1 MNCNDQVILPVIKVI
16 QNAFF
21 IIEILAP
28 VLAIVSLVIVLTRM
42 MYDPDN
48 KKLIH
53 NLKNAIIALVI
64 IFLIPTIISVT
75 MMMLDEKIELSACW
89 KAASNYKFSKGK
101 YIPTSTKKT
110 TKLFK
115 NKKYEVGDPSDL
127 DTSGHLKLTYEG
139 SANQKAW
146 LKTLESTASELIKMR
161 AVYNGAP
168 GGKSMADA
176 RRIRRIDC
184 AHYISY
190 AMQEFGLLP
199 KGKVIFIRHNI
210 EGNGAS
216 YIKKS
221 KKVTISY
228 PKKKVNQ
235 LDLKPGDIV
244 GYGPKPYH
252 TFAYAGK
259 KNGKDLWFSAGP
271 GDVSEKNYG
280 PKTKGYGNKVI
291 IVVIRPKYNSL

>member
-1 MNCNDQVILPVIKVI
+1 
-16 QNAFF
+16 
-21 IIEILAP
+21 
-28 VLAIVSLVIVLTRM
+28 
-42 MYDPDN
+42 DPDN

-101 YIPTSTKKT
+101 YIPTSTKKP

-115 NKKYEVGDPSDL
+115 NKKYEVGDPKDV
-127 DTSGHLKLTYEG
+127 DDNGNLKLTTTGVGNQREWINTLEATADKLIAMRAHYYG
-139 SANQKAW
+139 SARAHSLEAVK
-146 LKTLESTASELIKMR
+146 KTHDVNCAS
-161 AVYNGAP
+161 
-168 GGKSMADA
+168 
-176 RRIRRIDC
+176 
-184 AHYISY
+184 YISL

-199 KGKVIFIRHNI
+199 KGKVIYISVDGVI
-210 EGNGAS
+210 KGDGAD

-228 PKKKVNQ
+228 PDKKASQ
-235 LDLKPGDIV
+235 LNLKPGDIL
-244 GYGPKPYH
+244 GFDKTKNPH

-259 KNGKDLWFSAGP
+259 KNGKYLWYTAGP

-280 PKTKGYGNKVI
+280 PKTKRYNNKI
-291 IVVIRPKYNSL
+291 IGVVIRPKYNSI